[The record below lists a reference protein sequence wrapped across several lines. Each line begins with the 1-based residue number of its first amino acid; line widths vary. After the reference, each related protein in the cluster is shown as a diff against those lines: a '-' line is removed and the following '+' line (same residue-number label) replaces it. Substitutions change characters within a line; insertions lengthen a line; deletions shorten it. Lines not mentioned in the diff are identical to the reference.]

1 MLDIQHNLK
10 QTESVFIDT
19 ESNKTI
25 GVYIGAGNKVGTAK
39 NALELLKVIKKN
51 KIDLHMRNI
60 FFCSGMDF
68 ATEVGFETDGCAR
81 QMFYEMQALWLEDL
95 KWYFDRLARN

>member
-1 MLDIQHNLK
+1 MTNL
-10 QTESVFIDT
+10 
-19 ESNKTI
+19 
-25 GVYIGAGNKVGTAK
+25 
-39 NALELLKVIKKN
+39 
-51 KIDLHMRNI
+51 